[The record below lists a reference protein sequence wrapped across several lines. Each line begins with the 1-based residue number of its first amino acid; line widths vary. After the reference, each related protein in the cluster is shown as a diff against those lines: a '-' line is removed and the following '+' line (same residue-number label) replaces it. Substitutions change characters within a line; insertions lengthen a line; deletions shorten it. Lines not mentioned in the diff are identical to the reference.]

1 MPLFLCS
8 EVNFRQIMFSE
19 THLIYGRSQVR
30 YCVFM
35 RGNEDRSVEQDAE
48 NLGISKTAAEWLR
61 KHHHLRPEWNAEQV
75 DKNRKEIHQKLS
87 EHELSKAQNYL
98 ALSDISDPRK
108 LESVKTKLE
117 SVRLDYQQTLLTYRM
132 LADIRFTLL
141 AFIPVISG
149 IAITLLS
156 RDVDTLLYH
165 PQITLVISVLGFVV
179 TLGLAIYDQRNSQL
193 HDVAIGRAQFLEEV
207 LEFPVRKGNRGHMN
221 QRKGEAPRRLFN
233 LNRAEMWHDRALAWI
248 YGAVLGAWW
257 FPIWYALIVLWE
269 EFAPKFLG
277 PPTSTPHFYLSNP
290 SVAGILAAITALL
303 FIREFERLEGRP
315 KKDKKR
321 QRRSGRAAGANRH
334 R

>member
-1 MPLFLCS
+1 
-8 EVNFRQIMFSE
+8 
-19 THLIYGRSQVR
+19 
-30 YCVFM
+30 M

-108 LESVKTKLE
+108 LESV
-117 SVRLDYQQTLLTYRM
+117 RLDYQQTLLTYRM

-179 TLGLAIYDQRNSQL
+179 TLGLAIYDQRNSQF

-207 LEFPVRKGNRGHMN
+207 LEFPFRKGNRGHMN
-221 QRKGEAPRRLFN
+221 QRGEAPRRLFN
-233 LNRAEMWHDRALAWI
+233 LAEMWHDRGLALI

-277 PPTSTPHFYLSNP
+277 LPTPTPHFYLSKP
-290 SVAGILAAITALL
+290 SVAGILAALTALL

-315 KKDKKR
+315 KKDKK
-321 QRRSGRAAGANRH
+321 GKDAAGEQPGQAGTGEEG
-334 R
+334 